1 MKRLLITATLLASLA
16 TAQAANLLVNGS
28 FEDQA
33 QAPDSWHVYDHMPGW
48 ATVAGSGIELRNNVA
63 GRAFDGRNFVE
74 LDANSNSAMAQTA
87 ATTFGTA
94 YTLSFA
100 YSARAGVSA
109 QSNPIDVLWNGTLL
123 ASVTADGLRQSEHD
137 WQIFNYTV
145 LGTGLDTVMF
155 RAAGTSDS
163 LGGSLDAVSLSAVPE
178 PSTWLLLAGGFVVI
192 GWSVLRRRRD

>member
-33 QAPDSWHVYDHMPGW
+33 QAPGSWHVYDHMAGW

-109 QSNPIDVLWNGTLL
+109 QSNPIDVVWNGTLL

-137 WQIFNYTV
+137 WQIFNFTV